1 MIRVKRED
9 FDPRE
14 VSNVDKKASARAG
27 VMYLAESTSLSVKF
41 LTQKFRCLFY

>member
-14 VSNVDKKASARAG
+14 VSNVDKKASARSG
-27 VMYLAESTSLSVKF
+27 VMYLAESNSLS
-41 LTQKFRCLFY
+41 LGDQGE